1 MSMKINN
8 TIYNQTYQ
16 PVTQKSNT
24 EKSTFSLPTQPREE
38 EKHSSI
44 SDAFETDCQRKDV
57 DKNSDEV
64 QKAWLSN
71 AIQLPEGIGL
81 TGKRM
86 IEFLE
91 SKAAPIIYNFEEL
104 YEQFGIDIKWEYE
117 NGYPVRGI
125 VESSAENHRAFVRM
139 KAYMDDI
146 AIRQIASG
154 NRFVTPPGSVLY
166 EGLDL

>member
-8 TIYNQTYQ
+8 TIYNQTYK
-16 PVTQKSNT
+16 PVAKKSNA
-24 EKSTFSLPTQPREE
+24 ENSTFSLPTQSSEE
-38 EKHSSI
+38 VKHISI
-44 SDAFETDCQRKDV
+44 SDVFKADCEGKGV
-57 DKNSDEV
+57 DINSNEV

-71 AIQLPEGIGL
+71 AIQLPEGIGM

-104 YEQFGIDIKWEYE
+104 YNKFGIDVQWEYE

-125 VESSAENHRAFVRM
+125 VESNAANHRAFIQM
-139 KAYMDDI
+139 KAYMDNI
-146 AIRQIASG
+146 AIRQIEAG
-154 NRFVTPPGSVLY
+154 NRFVTHPNSVLY
-166 EGLDL
+166 EGLNL

>member
-16 PVTQKSNT
+16 PVAQQSNA
-24 EKSTFSLPTQPREE
+24 ENSTFSLPTQSSEE
-38 EKHSSI
+38 VKHISI
-44 SDAFETDCQRKDV
+44 SDVFEANCEGKGIDI
-57 DKNSDEV
+57 NSDEA

-86 IEFLE
+86 MEFLE
-91 SKAAPIIYNFEEL
+91 SQAAPIIYNFEEL
-104 YEQFGIDIKWEYE
+104 YNKFGINVQWEYE

-125 VESSAENHRAFVRM
+125 VESSAENHRAFIRM
-139 KAYMDDI
+139 KAYMDNI
-146 AIRQIASG
+146 AIQQIDAG
-154 NRFVTPPGSVLY
+154 NKFVTHPNSVLY
-166 EGLDL
+166 EGLNL

>member
-1 MSMKINN
+1 MSMNINN

-16 PVTQKSNT
+16 PVAQKSNA
-24 EKSTFSLPTQPREE
+24 ENSTFSLPTQSSEE
-38 EKHSSI
+38 TKHISI
-44 SDAFETDCQRKDV
+44 SDVFEADCEGKGVDINSNEEQKD
-57 DKNSDEV
+57 
-64 QKAWLSN
+64 WLSN

-104 YEQFGIDIKWEYE
+104 YKQFGIDVHWEYE

-125 VESSAENHRAFVRM
+125 VDNSAKNHRAFIQL
-139 KAYMDDI
+139 KAYMDNI
-146 AIRQIASG
+146 ATKQIAAG
-154 NRFVTPPGSVLY
+154 NRFVTPPNSVLY
-166 EGLDL
+166 

>member
-1 MSMKINN
+1 MSIKINN

-16 PVTQKSNT
+16 TVAKKSNA
-24 EKSTFSLPTQPREE
+24 ENSTFSLPTQSSEE
-38 EKHSSI
+38 AKHISI
-44 SDAFETDCQRKDV
+44 SHVFEADCGRKGV
-57 DKNSDEV
+57 DINSNEA

-81 TGKRM
+81 TGNRM

-104 YEQFGIDIKWEYE
+104 YNKFGIDVHWEYE

-125 VESSAENHRAFVRM
+125 VESSAENHRAFIQM
-139 KAYMDDI
+139 KAYMDNI
-146 AIRQIASG
+146 ATQQIAGG
-154 NRFVTPPGSVLY
+154 NKFVTHPDSVLY
-166 EGLDL
+166 EGLHL

>member
-16 PVTQKSNT
+16 PVAQKSNT
-24 EKSTFSLPTQPREE
+24 ENSTFSLPTQSSEE
-38 EKHSSI
+38 AKYISI
-44 SDAFETDCQRKDV
+44 SDAFEADCEGKGV
-57 DKNSDEV
+57 DINSNEV

-104 YEQFGIDIKWEYE
+104 YNKFGIEIQWEYE

-125 VESSAENHRAFVRM
+125 VESSTANHRAFIQM
-139 KAYMDDI
+139 KAYMDNI
-146 AIRQIASG
+146 ATQQIAAG
-154 NRFVTPPGSVLY
+154 NRFVTPPNSVLY
-166 EGLDL
+166 ESLNL

>member
-8 TIYNQTYQ
+8 TIYKQTYQ
-16 PVTQKSNT
+16 PVTQKSNA
-24 EKSTFSLPTQPREE
+24 EKSTFSLPVRSGEE
-38 EKHSSI
+38 AEPISI
-44 SDAFETDCQRKDV
+44 SDAFEADCEGKGK
-57 DKNSDEV
+57 DKNSNEV
-64 QKAWLSN
+64 QKSWLSN

-104 YEQFGIDIKWEYE
+104 YHQFGIEIKWEYE

-125 VESSAENHRAFVRM
+125 VDNSAKNHRAFIQM
-139 KAYMDDI
+139 KAYMDNI
-146 AIRQIASG
+146 ATQQIAAG
-154 NRFVTPPGSVLY
+154 NKFVTHPDSVLY
-166 EGLDL
+166 EGLNL

>member
-1 MSMKINN
+1 MISFQKIHSSF
-8 TIYNQTYQ
+8 QVPVQ
-16 PVTQKSNT
+16 PPNLCHNFKSIT
-24 EKSTFSLPTQPREE
+24 GEE
-38 EKHSSI
+38 TKHISI
-44 SDAFETDCQRKDV
+44 SDVFEADCKEKGEDI
-57 DKNSDEV
+57 NHNEV

-71 AIQLPEGIGL
+71 AMQLPEGVGL

-104 YEQFGIDIKWEYE
+104 YSQFGIEVNWEYE

-125 VESSAENHRAFVRM
+125 VDNSAKNHRAFVQM

-146 AIRQIASG
+146 ANQQIAAG
-154 NRFVTPPGSVLY
+154 NRFVTSPSFVLY
-166 EGLDL
+166 EGLY

>member
-16 PVTQKSNT
+16 PVGKKSNT
-24 EKSTFSLPTQPREE
+24 ENSTFSLPTQSSEE
-38 EKHSSI
+38 AKHISI
-44 SDAFETDCQRKDV
+44 SDVFEADCEGKGV
-57 DKNSDEV
+57 DINSNEV

-81 TGKRM
+81 TGKQM

-104 YEQFGIDIKWEYE
+104 YNKFGIDVHWEYE

-125 VESSAENHRAFVRM
+125 VESSTENHRAFIQM
-139 KAYMDDI
+139 KAYMDNI
-146 AIRQIASG
+146 AIEQIEAG
-154 NRFVTPPGSVLY
+154 NRFVTHPNSVLY
-166 EGLDL
+166 EGLKL

>member
-1 MSMKINN
+1 MSIKINN

-16 PVTQKSNT
+16 PVTQKSNG
-24 EKSTFSLPTQPREE
+24 ENSTFSLPTQSSEE
-38 EKHSSI
+38 AKHISV
-44 SDAFETDCQRKDV
+44 SDAFEADCEEKGA
-57 DKNSDEV
+57 DKNSNEV

-71 AIQLPEGIGL
+71 AMQLPEGTGL

-104 YEQFGIDIKWEYE
+104 YNKFGIDVQWEYE

-125 VESSAENHRAFVRM
+125 VKSSAENRRAFIRM
-139 KAYMDDI
+139 KAYMDNI
-146 AIRQIASG
+146 ATQHIASG
-154 NRFVTPPGSVLY
+154 NRFVTPPDSVLY
-166 EGLDL
+166 EGLNS